1 MAVATT
7 ASGVARQVG
16 MFGSHAVSWEVILR
30 PKAALTADNGGGLLE
45 NKKIVTCLLMDWCH
59 HTWVAH
65 LDDVSNKAWDLG
77 QIDKRITVKDK

>member
-45 NKKIVTCLLMDWCH
+45 NKKIVTCLLMD
-59 HTWVAH
+59 
-65 LDDVSNKAWDLG
+65 
-77 QIDKRITVKDK
+77 